1 MVETLSLEEKK
12 HLFSYLYESI
22 RKMEESVTAM
32 TYLEE
37 RWMEIKRLMKSL
49 DYEPYIDDQ
58 PEIDEI
64 WNICDDLIKSGKI
77 EESSW
82 DFRKTILREII
93 EGDYFDEYGV
103 YDPMKE
109 LFSALCIS
117 ERERIFGA
125 DMCFEFGS
133 DYMKKDGARVYLE
146 YGMPEKYYA
155 YLETCLSKDGKPYAE
170 LIEYYRYRNY
180 EKAIETAEL
189 AMKKCKG
196 NLTEVVVFLLQDAE
210 RKHDSEK
217 YARLMRSA
225 KLRSAINYKEVLE
238 RMEQK

>member
-103 YDPMKE
+103 YDPMKV

-117 ERERIFGA
+117 ERERISGGGFTSLRTGI
-125 DMCFEFGS
+125 DIIGQRG
-133 DYMKKDGARVYLE
+133 D
-146 YGMPEKYYA
+146 
-155 YLETCLSKDGKPYAE
+155 LSGKPRLGQA
-170 LIEYYRYRNY
+170 
-180 EKAIETAEL
+180 
-189 AMKKCKG
+189 G
-196 NLTEVVVFLLQDAE
+196 TEW
-210 RKHDSEK
+210 KNSGHDF
-217 YARLMRSA
+217 AG
-225 KLRSAINYKEVLE
+225 
-238 RMEQK
+238 